1 MLAKLFRLLFKFHG
15 SVDGIT
21 SVLRIETV
29 AVFRSCLSPESEL
42 IIAHCYQTG
51 FFSVHTCNLCL
62 YFVLFISLHDCSKPP
77 YDGPS
82 PTSISEVADKT
93 VSSLNIHK
101 AIANDTSKRDGK
113 LKC

>member
-15 SVDGIT
+15 SVDGNT

-29 AVFRSCLSPESEL
+29 AVFRRCLSPESEL
-42 IIAHCYQTG
+42 IIAYCNQI
-51 FFSVHTCNLCL
+51 FFIAVHAF
-62 YFVLFISLHDCSKPP
+62 YIILFISLHDCSKPP

-113 LKC
+113 LK

>member
-15 SVDGIT
+15 SVDGNT

-29 AVFRSCLSPESEL
+29 AVFRSCLSTESKL
-42 IIAHCYQTG
+42 IIAYCNQI
-51 FFSVHTCNLCL
+51 FFNSTVHVFYIILCTSSH
-62 YFVLFISLHDCSKPP
+62 VCSKPP

-101 AIANDTSKRDGK
+101 AIANDTSKRDGM
-113 LKC
+113 LNF